1 MKIDAYI
8 YVLEAYFSSANLAKS
23 ASLALKNK
31 GYKVVMFNAR
41 GLTASQDNFKV
52 DNKFSLTAF
61 PDVFQTTIKA
71 DNNRG
76 LFFCFPDAL
85 TADSR

>member
-1 MKIDAYI
+1 
-8 YVLEAYFSSANLAKS
+8 
-23 ASLALKNK
+23 
-31 GYKVVMFNAR
+31 MFNAR